1 MPKTIRDEEMNSLT
15 VYVNL
20 ELYDDIARL
29 AKKNKRSLS
38 QQAAFMLEEIAQK
51 EPAHAGT
58 K

>member
-1 MPKTIRDEEMNSLT
+1 MPKTISDREIKSLS
-15 VYVNL
+15 VYVDTGH
-20 ELYDDIARL
+20 YDDIASL

-51 EPAHAGT
+51 APAHAGA

>member
-1 MPKTIRDEEMNSLT
+1 MPKRISEQETKSLC
-15 VYVNL
+15 VYMGSDFYDSLVN
-20 ELYDDIARL
+20 L